1 MAAISRKSCVTR
13 VQRVAPLPGLGGRQE
28 RQPGAPAGAWP
39 GLAPCAQHPVLSAA
53 AASMGTWRALAALPE
68 LLAGTAAGRCLQA
81 AGSQRALR
89 CNRDRL
95 VWHRQMQQFRA
106 TTDTGFGLG
115 LFSSSPWL
123 SGSRAL
129 TFGAHFSAQCSGGGG
144 AAPDPPPGGR
154 GAGSGGALS
163 SQSSWQQA
171 RQKQRLL

>member
-1 MAAISRKSCVTR
+1 MSPEFRGWHR
-13 VQRVAPLPGLGGRQE
+13 YRGRG
-28 RQPGAPAGAWP
+28 RPGAPGRCAAGAWP
-39 GLAPCAQHPVLSAA
+39 GLALRAQHPVLSAA
-53 AASMGTWRALAALPE
+53 AASMGTWRAPAALPHCSRGRWP
-68 LLAGTAAGRCLQA
+68 AGAAG
-81 AGSQRALR
+81 QRARSGLALR
-89 CNRDRL
+89 CDRDRL

-129 TFGAHFSAQCSGGGG
+129 TFGAHSSAQCSGGGG

-171 RQKQRLL
+171 RQKQQLL

>member
-1 MAAISRKSCVTR
+1 MAAIPRKSCVTGAGSTVSGAR
-13 VQRVAPLPGLGGRQE
+13 EGRQ
-28 RQPGAPAGAWP
+28 RRPGAPAGAWP
-39 GLAPCAQHPVLSAA
+39 GLAPRAQHPVLSA
-53 AASMGTWRALAALPE
+53 SMGTWRAPAALPRP
-68 LLAGTAAGRCLQA
+68 LPGTVAGGRLQA

-106 TTDTGFGLG
+106 TTDTGFGPG
-115 LFSSSPWL
+115 FFSSSPRL

-129 TFGAHFSAQCSGGGG
+129 TFAAHFSAQCSGGGG

>member
-1 MAAISRKSCVTR
+1 MSAESERGTVSGAR
-13 VQRVAPLPGLGGRQE
+13 QGR
-28 RQPGAPAGAWP
+28 
-39 GLAPCAQHPVLSAA
+39 
-53 AASMGTWRALAALPE
+53 AASRVRCGSVAGTSPARSASRPERGRRKHGEVAGSGSNPERLP
-68 LLAGTAAGRCLQA
+68 GTAAGRCLQA

-106 TTDTGFGLG
+106 TTDTGLRLG
-115 LFSSSPWL
+115 FFSSSPWL

-129 TFGAHFSAQCSGGGG
+129 TFAAHFSAQCSGGGG